1 MHEHTDYA
9 HRDIAAGNANM
20 YVQPEDDALPGEPG
34 EPFLNAFITLGGK
47 HDVRAAAMKRMSA
60 SHRKFIAQ
68 GTGNVPNSPQ
78 IEHEFLLSLAHISTN
93 ASLQLDHRLHQ
104 LSRHIRNRFRLAFL
118 QNTHGTRSQ
127 VTAVAIDDLKLHLHP
142 ERSFR

>member
-1 MHEHTDYA
+1 
-9 HRDIAAGNANM
+9 
-20 YVQPEDDALPGEPG
+20 
-34 EPFLNAFITLGGK
+34 
-47 HDVRAAAMKRMSA
+47 MKRMSA
-60 SHRKFIAQ
+60 PHRKFIAQ
-68 GTGNVPNSPQ
+68 GTCNISNSPQ